1 VITEESGKPSVSIIS
16 STFTS
21 AAKARAMALGMP
33 DVSIVVLPSPLTPKS
48 PSEIKE
54 LAHSYSK
61 EIVSALIE
69 RN

>member
-1 VITEESGKPSVSIIS
+1 
-16 STFTS
+16 
-21 AAKARAMALGMP
+21 MALGMP